1 MKIVNLIDED
11 FCQYKKPSMFIGMP
25 KCSFK
30 CDKECGVQVCQNS
43 ALANAPQ
50 IDMNPVEIAIRFY
63 NNPISEAIVFGGL
76 EPFDTLLDMCE
87 LLSILYAL
95 YNCSFDIKKAPDIV
109 IYTGYYPNEIKDKLE
124 TLRVYEDMNI
134 IIKFGRFIPNKPSR
148 FDELLGV
155 ELASDNQY
163 AMRLEDITNDE

>member
-1 MKIVNLIDED
+1 MVIKNLIDED
-11 FCQYKKPSMFIGMP
+11 FVNYKKPSMFIAMP
-25 KCSFK
+25 HCTFK
-30 CDKECGVQVCQNS
+30 CDKECGCQVCQNS
-43 ALANAPQ
+43 ELANADN
-50 IDMNPVEIAIRFY
+50 IDMNPVEIATRFY

-76 EPFDTLLDMCE
+76 EPFDSLSDMCE

-95 YNCSFDIKKAPDIV
+95 YNCSFDIEKAPDIV

-124 TLRVYEDMNI
+124 ILRVYKDMNI
-134 IIKFGRFIPNKPSR
+134 IIKFGRFIPNKPNR

-163 AMRLEDITNDE
+163 AMRLEDCF